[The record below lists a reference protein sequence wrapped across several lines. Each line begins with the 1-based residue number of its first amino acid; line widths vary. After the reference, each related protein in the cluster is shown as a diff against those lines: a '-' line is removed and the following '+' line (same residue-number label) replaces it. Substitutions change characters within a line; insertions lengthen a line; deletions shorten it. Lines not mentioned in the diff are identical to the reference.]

1 VLVKSVVS
9 CPIADRWLNMHKL
22 LLCDLFVL
30 ANPVPFSFR
39 KSFLSAA
46 NVNVL
51 AVNLEMPRLHLLV
64 LWKRNWQPHVCD
76 VAVREKRKGVFA
88 WVEGNGFKFRFELFA

>member
-1 VLVKSVVS
+1 
-9 CPIADRWLNMHKL
+9 MHKL

-76 VAVREKRKGVFA
+76 VAVREKRKVYLLGWREMVLNFA
-88 WVEGNGFKFRFELFA
+88 LSLKRCALHDAKSV